1 MPHSV
6 EDIVDFV
13 MNKDHLNI
21 KTTLDAIMSSKVE
34 DALEL
39 RKEYVGKQM
48 FNPVEENDETEE
60 DETEVDETEEYEAEQ
75 YDTE

>member
-1 MPHSV
+1 MPHSA

-13 MNKDHLNI
+13 MNKDHLNL
-21 KTTLDAIMSSKVE
+21 KAALDNIMASRVE

-48 FNPVEENDETEE
+48 FNPDSE
-60 DETEVDETEEYEAEQ
+60 EAET
-75 YDTE
+75 DDAE

>member
-48 FNPVEENDETEE
+48 FNPVEEDETEV
-60 DETEVDETEEYEAEQ
+60 DETEVDETEEDEAEQ
-75 YDTE
+75 DDTE